1 MYNQDSTQED
11 LIQIQR
17 KKENLYKQA
26 EVKRI
31 QHCQT
36 TSTIN
41 AKEFPLDRKKGHT
54 KRTPNNKI
62 NGNKLIY
69 INNYHIGRWA
79 KCFNQKTQIG

>member
-17 KKENLYKQA
+17 KKQNLYKQA

-54 KRTPNNKI
+54 KQTPNNKI